1 MITREY
7 KKVKLSE
14 LKEYSRNNKI
24 HTDKDISEIVKSI
37 QKCTYISPICVDE
50 NMEIIN
56 WHGRKEALK
65 RLWTKEVEV
74 LQIIWLSEE
83 QKRKARLL
91 DNKTTNIA
99 EWNIENIKFELEELQ
114 DPELSELFIDMDL
127 SNIEI
132 EKQYNNKEI
141 EMDDLWDFECKCPKC
156 GFEFNKD
163 K

>member
-14 LKEYSRNNKI
+14 LKEYSRNNKV

-50 NMEIIN
+50 NFEIIN

-74 LQIIWLSEE
+74 LQITWLSEE

-114 DPELSELFIDMDL
+114 DPELNELFIDIQEPDIDFD
-127 SNIEI
+127 NIESN
-132 EKQYNNKEI
+132 EDREPTNKEKKVVCP
-141 EMDDLWDFECKCPKC
+141 ECNCS
-156 GFEFNKD
+156 FTI
-163 K
+163 